1 MEPSSPQGRSA
12 VHRFFARVFSVE
24 KLTGDV
30 RSALVASLTT
40 LGVTAL
46 TTVLLAHASLDY
58 TVYTNED
65 GIGQPRGLFDLA
77 QRESPQLKL
86 EFSPPE
92 LRNVYVCQFKK
103 VSADNYTSLVFQYLD
118 SYRDCFVVST
128 RGAND
133 FVIFPNRR
141 SSRLEQRD
149 GSFLCSCNG
158 SATK

>member
-1 MEPSSPQGRSA
+1 MEPPVPQESSA
-12 VHRFFARVFSVE
+12 LTRFFARVFSVE
-24 KLTGDV
+24 HLTGDV

-46 TTVLLAHASLDY
+46 TAVLLAHASLDY

-65 GIGQPRGLFDLA
+65 GMGQPRGLFDLA
-77 QRESPQLKL
+77 QRESPELKL

-118 SYRDCFVVST
+118 SYRDCFVVSA

-141 SSRLEQRD
+141 SSRLEKKD
-149 GSFLCSCNG
+149 GSFLCSCD
-158 SATK
+158 SSTTK